1 MEDESA
7 VCVSG
12 GLGARG
18 QIYQGDGCS
27 AKGFTFSKKN
37 CLSFAKDKSKIV
49 AVLQKKV
56 KEKSKSIAVLFSIA
70 DTDVLL

>member
-7 VCVSG
+7 VRVSG
-12 GLGARG
+12 GAGRPGPDLLRRRL
-18 QIYQGDGCS
+18 QRKRIHI
-27 AKGFTFSKKN
+27 FKKN

>member
-27 AKGFTFSKKN
+27 AKGFTFSKKIAF
-37 CLSFAKDKSKIV
+37 LLPKTKAKS
-49 AVLQKKV
+49 LQFFRKKV